1 MYLYDSEGP
10 NVNYIFFNF
19 LLSSK
24 FLALRGA
31 SVQKKMRKNLIS
43 GNALFWKISCMLR
56 MIYKGEKHSAQKS
69 WNLFH
74 SSKSVFDF
82 GFKRFGVLDR
92 SFRFGDSEK
101 SLGET
106 SESDARTEC
115 RDNLL
120 RMPIQVRFK
129 TVGSYPNWVW
139 AAGVRSLQV
148 ATS

>member
-1 MYLYDSEGP
+1 MYPFEDLDP
-10 NVNYIFFNF
+10 NVKYILFR
-19 LLSSK
+19 LVARSK
-24 FLALRGA
+24 FLRLGRS
-31 SVQKKMRKNLIS
+31 SVQKKMQKNLIS

-74 SSKSVFDF
+74 SSKSVLDF
-82 GFKRFGVLDR
+82 GLKRFGVLDR

-129 TVGSYPNWVW
+129 TVSSYPNWVW

>member
-1 MYLYDSEGP
+1 MYPFEHFKAY
-10 NVNYIFFNF
+10 VNYIFVS
-19 LLSSK
+19 LLAGSK
-24 FLALRGA
+24 FLALGG
-31 SVQKKMRKNLIS
+31 SYFQKKKRKNLIS
-43 GNALFWKISCMLR
+43 GNTLFWKISCMLR

-92 SFRFGDSEK
+92 SFRFGDSER